1 MEVNPVSGAPRAEKK
16 HRTGPVEKSRSGAAP
31 AARADTA
38 ELSGTVT
45 TGGAGANSL
54 ALSAIREKVSR
65 GFYNSDY
72 VMQDVTDKLAK
83 LFDRL

>member
-16 HRTGPVEKSRSGAAP
+16 NRSAPVEKSRPRALP

-38 ELSGTVT
+38 ELSGTV
-45 TGGAGANSL
+45 AGAAGSNAL

-65 GFYNSDY
+65 GFYNSDF
-72 VMQDVTDKLAK
+72 VMQDVTDKLAR